1 MKSKIN
7 LKSLKVKSFVTEV
20 KDDIKVNGG
29 VSLVSTLNI
38 MASQCRNHCPVH

>member
-7 LKSLKVKSFVTEV
+7 LESLQVKSFVTEI

-29 VSLVSTLNI
+29 VSLMTTLNI
-38 MASQCRNHCPVH
+38 MASQCRNYCPLH